1 MTAGRRTVPRRPTSG
16 RQERGDRT
24 RDLLIDETVRCIREE
39 GFSAASARH
48 IIERAGVSW
57 GVIQHH
63 FGDRDGLLT
72 AVIEDAL
79 DRLIASLEVLSD
91 PVQVADTEHLVRA
104 TWEAFANPKA
114 MAGLEILISTKEL
127 RTAID
132 GRHMERL
139 GATLAALIARLNT
152 GSNGEHAVA
161 LGMLLWTT
169 PVAMMIA
176 EMFATIPLA
185 PSDAQKAVADLIDG
199 QRATPGSDGQHPVD
213 RGTADTQR

>member
-1 MTAGRRTVPRRPTSG
+1 MTGRKRTVPRRPITG

-24 RDLLIDETVRCIREE
+24 RDLLIDETVACIREE

-72 AVIEDAL
+72 AVIEDAV

-91 PVQVADTEHLVRA
+91 PAAATNTDDLVRA

-114 MAGLEILISTKEL
+114 MAGLEILISTKHL
-127 RTAID
+127 RS
-132 GRHMERL
+132 GLGKRHMERL
-139 GATLAALIARLNT
+139 GAALANLMARLNT
-152 GSNGEHAVA
+152 EMNGDHAVA

-176 EMFATIPLA
+176 EMFATPPLA
-185 PSDAQKAVADLIDG
+185 AKDAQKAVAALIDAH
-199 QRATPGSDGQHPVD
+199 R
-213 RGTADTQR
+213 

>member
-1 MTAGRRTVPRRPTSG
+1 MTGRRRTTPRRPSTG

-63 FGDRDGLLT
+63 FGDRSGLLT
-72 AVIEDAL
+72 AVIDDAF
-79 DRLIASLEVLSD
+79 DRLVASLEVLAD
-91 PVQVADTEHLVRA
+91 PERAIDTEDLVRA

-114 MAGLEILISTKEL
+114 MAGLEILIATKDL
-127 RTAID
+127 RA
-132 GRHMERL
+132 GLGGQHLQRL
-139 GATLAALIARLNT
+139 GAALAALIARLNS
-152 GSNGEHAVA
+152 GADREHAVA

-169 PVAMMIA
+169 PVAMMLA
-176 EMFATIPLA
+176 EMFATP
-185 PSDAQKAVADLIDG
+185 PVTTSDAQKAIVELIDAH
-199 QRATPGSDGQHPVD
+199 R
-213 RGTADTQR
+213 

>member
-1 MTAGRRTVPRRPTSG
+1 MTARKRTVPRRPITG

-24 RDLLIDETVRCIREE
+24 RDLLIDETVACIREE

-72 AVIEDAL
+72 AVIEDAV
-79 DRLIASLEVLSD
+79 DRLIASFEVLSD
-91 PVQVADTEHLVRA
+91 PAAATDTDDLVRA

-114 MAGLEILISTKEL
+114 MAGLEILISTKHL
-127 RTAID
+127 RT
-132 GRHMERL
+132 GLGKQHMERL
-139 GATLAALIARLNT
+139 GAALANLMARLNT
-152 GSNGEHAVA
+152 ETNGDHAVA

-176 EMFATIPLA
+176 EMFATPPLA
-185 PSDAQKAVADLIDG
+185 AKDAQKAIAAMIDAH
-199 QRATPGSDGQHPVD
+199 R
-213 RGTADTQR
+213 

>member
-1 MTAGRRTVPRRPTSG
+1 MTGRRRTAPRRPSTG

-72 AVIEDAL
+72 AVIEDAVE
-79 DRLIASLEVLSD
+79 RLSSSLEVLSD
-91 PVQVADTEHLVRA
+91 PAQVTDTEDLVRA

-114 MAGLEILISTKEL
+114 MAGLEILISTKQL
-127 RTAID
+127 RSGLD

-139 GATLAALIARLNT
+139 GAALANLMARLNHAT
-152 GSNGEHAVA
+152 NGEHAVA

-176 EMFATIPLA
+176 EMFATPPLA
-185 PSDAQKAVADLIDG
+185 TQDAQKAVAALIDAH
-199 QRATPGSDGQHPVD
+199 R
-213 RGTADTQR
+213 

>member
-1 MTAGRRTVPRRPTSG
+1 MTTGKRTGPRRPVTG
-16 RQERGDRT
+16 RQQRGDRT

-72 AVIEDAL
+72 AVIEDAF

-91 PVQVADTEHLVRA
+91 PVRVASTEDLVRA

-114 MAGLEILISTKEL
+114 MAGLEILISTKDL
-127 RTAID
+127 RVGLD
-132 GRHMERL
+132 KRHMERL
-139 GATLAALIARLNT
+139 GAALVAMHARLGT
-152 GSNGEHAVA
+152 GGGGEHAVA
-161 LGMLLWTT
+161 LSMLLWTT
-169 PVAMMIA
+169 PVAMMLA
-176 EMFATIPLA
+176 EMFAAVPLSA
-185 PSDAQKAVADLIDG
+185 QDAQKAVADLIEAH
-199 QRATPGSDGQHPVD
+199 R
-213 RGTADTQR
+213 

>member
-1 MTAGRRTVPRRPTSG
+1 MTGRKRTAPRRPSSG
-16 RQERGDRT
+16 RQDRGDRT

-72 AVIEDAL
+72 AVIEDAVE
-79 DRLIASLEVLSD
+79 RLSSSLEALSD
-91 PVQVADTEHLVRA
+91 PAKVTDTEDLVRA

-114 MAGLEILISTKEL
+114 MAGLEILISTKQL
-127 RTAID
+127 RSGLD
-132 GRHMERL
+132 GVHLERL
-139 GATLAALIARLNT
+139 GAALGNVMARMNQAT
-152 GSNGEHAVA
+152 KGEHAVA

-176 EMFATIPLA
+176 EMFATPPLA
-185 PSDAQKAVADLIDG
+185 TQDAQRAVAALIG
-199 QRATPGSDGQHPVD
+199 AHR
-213 RGTADTQR
+213 

>member
-1 MTAGRRTVPRRPTSG
+1 MTGRKRAVPRRPITG

-24 RDLLIDETVRCIREE
+24 RDLLIDETVACIREE

-72 AVIEDAL
+72 AVIEDAV

-91 PVQVADTEHLVRA
+91 PAAATDTDDLVRA

-114 MAGLEILISTKEL
+114 MAGLEILISTKHL
-127 RTAID
+127 RS
-132 GRHMERL
+132 GLGKRHMERL
-139 GATLAALIARLNT
+139 GAALANLMARLNT
-152 GSNGEHAVA
+152 ETNGDHAVA

-176 EMFATIPLA
+176 EMFATPPLA
-185 PSDAQKAVADLIDG
+185 RSDAQKAVAALIDAH
-199 QRATPGSDGQHPVD
+199 R
-213 RGTADTQR
+213 

>member
-1 MTAGRRTVPRRPTSG
+1 MTGRKRTVPRRPITG

-24 RDLLIDETVRCIREE
+24 RDLLIDETVACIREE

-63 FGDRDGLLT
+63 FGDRDGLLV
-72 AVIEDAL
+72 AVIEDAM
-79 DRLIASLEVLSD
+79 DRLIASLEVLSG
-91 PVQVADTEHLVRA
+91 PAAATDTEDLVRA

-114 MAGLEILISTKEL
+114 MAGLEILISTKHL
-127 RTAID
+127 RT
-132 GRHMERL
+132 GLGKRHMERL
-139 GATLAALIARLNT
+139 GAALANLMARLNT
-152 GSNGEHAVA
+152 ETNGDHAVA

-176 EMFATIPLA
+176 EMFATPPLA
-185 PSDAQKAVADLIDG
+185 AKDAQKAIAAMIDAH
-199 QRATPGSDGQHPVD
+199 R
-213 RGTADTQR
+213 

>member
-1 MTAGRRTVPRRPTSG
+1 MTARRRTVPRRPTTG

-72 AVIEDAL
+72 AVIEDAV
-79 DRLIASLEVLSD
+79 DRLTASLEMLSD
-91 PVQVADTEHLVRA
+91 PAKVTDTEDLVGA

-127 RTAID
+127 RGGLD
-132 GRHMERL
+132 KRHMERL
-139 GATLAALIARLNT
+139 GAALAALLARLST
-152 GSNGEHAVA
+152 GENREHAVA

-176 EMFATIPLA
+176 EMFATVPLSA
-185 PSDAQKAVADLIDG
+185 KDAQAAVADLINAH
-199 QRATPGSDGQHPVD
+199 R
-213 RGTADTQR
+213 

>member
-1 MTAGRRTVPRRPTSG
+1 M
-16 RQERGDRT
+16 
-24 RDLLIDETVRCIREE
+24 
-39 GFSAASARH
+39 
-48 IIERAGVSW
+48 SW

-72 AVIEDAL
+72 AVIDDAFE
-79 DRLIASLEVLSD
+79 RLITSLERFSD
-91 PVQVADTEHLVRA
+91 PAQVADTEHLVRA

-127 RTAID
+127 RTALD

-139 GATLAALIARLNT
+139 GAALTALMARLDT
-152 GSNGEHAVA
+152 GSNGNHAVA

-176 EMFATIPLA
+176 EMFATVPLA
-185 PSDAQKAVADLIDG
+185 TGDAQKAVADLIDG
-199 QRATPGSDGQHPVD
+199 QR
-213 RGTADTQR
+213 

>member
-1 MTAGRRTVPRRPTSG
+1 MTGRRRTAPRRPSTG

-72 AVIEDAL
+72 AVIEDAVE
-79 DRLIASLEVLSD
+79 RLSSSLEVLSD
-91 PVQVADTEHLVRA
+91 AAQVTDTEDLVRA

-114 MAGLEILISTKEL
+114 MAGLEILISTKQL
-127 RTAID
+127 RSGLD

-139 GATLAALIARLNT
+139 GAALANLMARLNHAT
-152 GSNGEHAVA
+152 NGEHAVA
-161 LGMLLWTT
+161 LGMLLWTS

-176 EMFATIPLA
+176 EMFATPPLA
-185 PSDAQKAVADLIDG
+185 TQDAQKAVAALIDAH
-199 QRATPGSDGQHPVD
+199 R
-213 RGTADTQR
+213 

>member
-1 MTAGRRTVPRRPTSG
+1 MTAGRRTGPRRPITG

-63 FGDRDGLLT
+63 FGDRNGLLT
-72 AVIEDAL
+72 AVIEDAV
-79 DRLIASLEVLSD
+79 DRLIASLEALSN
-91 PVQVADTEHLVRA
+91 PLRVMDTEDLVRA

-127 RTAID
+127 RVGLD
-132 GRHMERL
+132 RRHMERL
-139 GATLAALIARLNT
+139 GAALAALLARFDT
-152 GSNGEHAVA
+152 GESREHAVA

-176 EMFATIPLA
+176 EMFATVPL
-185 PSDAQKAVADLIDG
+185 STKDAQKAVANLIDAH
-199 QRATPGSDGQHPVD
+199 R
-213 RGTADTQR
+213 